1 MRTAIF
7 VIATKSSI
15 KAHKATH
22 KDMQLPKVMITIMY
36 VRFSAIL
43 SMKIFYSYKEKHP
56 HRFNNSVLIFIIDSP
71 KLRDTFID
79 LLNNT
84 NIVTNKLTYSL
95 YKLSLFEIFLRF
107 TFIAVYM
114 GISPLVKSYF
124 CSFFKS

>member
-22 KDMQLPKVMITIMY
+22 KDMQLPKVMITIIY
-36 VRFSAIL
+36 VRFYAIL
-43 SMKIFYSYKEKHP
+43 SMQIFYSYKEKHP
-56 HRFNNSVLIFIIDSP
+56 HTFNNSVLIFIIDSP

-84 NIVTNKLTYSL
+84 NIVTNELTYSL

-124 CSFFKS
+124 CSF

>member
-22 KDMQLPKVMITIMY
+22 KDMQLPKVMITIIY
-36 VRFSAIL
+36 VRFYAI
-43 SMKIFYSYKEKHP
+43 SSRKIFYSYKENILIHY
-56 HRFNNSVLIFIIDSP
+56 NNSVLIFIIDSP

-84 NIVTNKLTYSL
+84 KIVTNELTYSL

-114 GISPLVKSYF
+114 GIIPLVKSYF
-124 CSFFKS
+124 SSF